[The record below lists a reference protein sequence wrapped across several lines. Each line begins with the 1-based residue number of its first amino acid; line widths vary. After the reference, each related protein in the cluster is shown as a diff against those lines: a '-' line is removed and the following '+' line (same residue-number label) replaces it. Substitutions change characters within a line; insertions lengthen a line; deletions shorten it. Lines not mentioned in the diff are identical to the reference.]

1 MENNVA
7 KTIFEK
13 TVNGTTY
20 LVNATMASG
29 NQGAYVLTLVK
40 PGNPFW
46 WFNSIPSGKIIACD
60 FTNAPIC
67 GNTAAENNAL
77 IEAITTLPEAVLTY
91 E

>member
-1 MENNVA
+1 MA

-13 TVNGTTY
+13 TVNGQTY
-20 LVNATMASG
+20 LIAATMAQG

-46 WFNSIPSGKIIACD
+46 WFNSIPTGKVIACD
-60 FTNAPIC
+60 FSNAPIC

-77 IEAITTLPEAVLTY
+77 IAAITVQPEEVLTY